1 MFMRSVTHVVEA
13 LEDVLLDRNGTVGD
27 GRRDLGV
34 ELLQELGSR
43 VVEDDEALR
52 RDCERD

>member
-1 MFMRSVTHVVEA
+1 MRSVTHVVEA